1 MTTEHSATV
10 TQASLGPDPGA
21 FAGGV
26 SSDVRHA
33 AVRAGVRRL
42 GDLLGQAL
50 TRHEGAETL
59 ALVEQVRALA
69 RRPDNGAQL
78 ARLLAGVD
86 DPTAIVL
93 ARAFTAY
100 FQLANITEQLHRSRE
115 LSDRARGALA
125 ETFDRMGEA
134 LDAGTLDRSLA
145 ADIAGRLQLR
155 PVFTAHPTEASRRS
169 VLDTLRRIADLLDA
183 DSPDG
188 PSGLGGPGDADVS
201 GTVAGARPGPAERER
216 IARRLAEMVD
226 VLWQTDE
233 LRVERPKP
241 ADEARSAAY
250 YLELIASEVLPD
262 LLEELDLA
270 FGRVGITLPAD
281 ARPLRFGSWAGGDR
295 DGNPNVTPAV
305 TLEVLTLQHEFG
317 IRLLTASVERLITE
331 LTASTRVVG
340 VSDDLVDSLAADRE
354 VLPEVYDRFVRLN
367 AEEPYRLKCS
377 YILARLAGTR
387 ERLAAGTA
395 HVPGRDYAGL
405 AGLLDDL
412 AVMRAS
418 LAARD
423 GILVANGELLRVI
436 RTARAM
442 GLALATLDIREH
454 ADKHHATLAAIYDQ
468 VGELDAPYAEL
479 TRADRRVLLSGE
491 LARRRPLLGSAPP
504 PLPDEPRGTLE
515 LMRTIRAALDRFG
528 ADVIE
533 SYIVSMTRDVDDILA
548 VVVLAREAGLVGVG
562 VGGRPAWARIG
573 FVPLFETVA
582 ELRAAGGLLD
592 GMLADP
598 SYRSLVRAR
607 GDVQE
612 VMLGYSD
619 SSKDAGITAS
629 QWEIHKAQREL
640 RDAARRHGVVLRLF
654 HGRGGS
660 VGRGGGPTGE
670 AIMAQPFGTLD
681 GSIKVTEQGEVIS
694 DKYTL
699 PSLARHN
706 LEIALSA
713 VIEAS
718 ILHRSSRQSSAV
730 LAGWDETMQAVADS
744 ARAAYQ
750 AFVGD
755 PALVPFFL
763 AATPVEELGNL
774 NIGSRPSRRPG
785 GSGGLADLRAIPWV
799 FGWTQSRIILPGW
812 FGVGTGLAAAR
823 AAGAGDTLAEMYR
836 SWHFFRTFLGNV
848 QMTLAKSDLAIAERY
863 VTTLVGSDGAAIF
876 AAIRAEHARTVT
888 EVLAVTGQG
897 ELLENATT
905 LRHTLEVRDAY
916 LAPLHALQI
925 SLLARARAA
934 GTDVDPK
941 LRRALLLTINGI
953 AAGLRNTG

>member
-1 MTTEHSATV
+1 MTTDRTTAALAERD
-10 TQASLGPDPGA
+10 PDPGA

-26 SSDVRHA
+26 SSDARHA

-50 TRHEGAETL
+50 TRHEGASTL
-59 ALVEQVRALA
+59 TLVEQVRALA
-69 RRPDNGAQL
+69 RRPDNGAEL

-100 FQLANITEQLHRSRE
+100 FQLANITEQLYRSRE
-115 LSDRARGALA
+115 LSDRAQGPLA
-125 ETFDRMGEA
+125 ETFARMGDA
-134 LDAGTLDRSLA
+134 LDAGTLDRALA
-145 ADIAGRLQLR
+145 ASIAGRLELR

-169 VLDTLRRIADLLDA
+169 VLDTLRRIADLLDT
-183 DSPDG
+183 DSPD
-188 PSGLGGPGDADVS
+188 V
-201 GTVAGARPGPAERER
+201 GTPRPVDAERLG
-216 IARRLAEMVD
+216 RRLAEMVD

-250 YLELIASEVLPD
+250 YLELIATEVLPD
-262 LLEELDLA
+262 LLEELELA
-270 FGRVGITLPAD
+270 FARVGITLPAQ

-317 IRLLTASVERLITE
+317 IRLLTSSVERLVKE
-331 LTASTRVVG
+331 LTASTRVVE
-340 VSDDLVDSLAADRE
+340 VSEELLTSLAADRAA
-354 VLPEVYDRFVRLN
+354 LPEVYERYVRLN

-377 YILARLAGTR
+377 YILARLTATR
-387 ERLAAGTA
+387 ERLAAGHP
-395 HVPGRDYAGL
+395 HVAGRDYAGL
-405 AGLLDDL
+405 PEVLADL

-418 LAARD
+418 LAARN
-423 GILVANGELLRVI
+423 GNLVADGPLQRVI
-436 RTARAM
+436 RTTTAM

-454 ADKHHATLAAIYDQ
+454 ADKHHQALGALYDLL
-468 VGELDAPYAEL
+468 GELDVPYAEL
-479 TRADRRVLLSGE
+479 DRPARRALLSGE
-491 LARRRPLLGSAPP
+491 LARRRPLLGGAPP
-504 PLPDEPRGTLE
+504 PLPDGALGTLE
-515 LMRTIRAALDRFG
+515 LMRTIRVALDRFG

-548 VVVLAREAGLVGVG
+548 VAVLAREAGLVGVG
-562 VGGRPAWARIG
+562 FAGQAAWARIG

-582 ELRAAGGLLD
+582 ELRAAGSLLD

-598 SYRSLVRAR
+598 SYRALVGAR

-629 QWEIHKAQREL
+629 QWEIHKAQRDL
-640 RDAARRHGVVLRLF
+640 RDVARRHGVVLRLF

-660 VGRGGGPTGE
+660 VGRGGGPSGE

-699 PSLARHN
+699 PQLARHN

-713 VIEAS
+713 VVEAS
-718 ILHRSSRQSSAV
+718 ILHRSARLSPAV
-730 LAGWDETMQAVADS
+730 LAGWDATMQAVADA
-744 ARAAYQ
+744 AREAYQ
-750 AFVGD
+750 AFVAD

-823 AAGAGDTLAEMYR
+823 AAGAGDTLADMYR

-848 QMTLAKSDLAIAERY
+848 QMTLAKSDLTIAERY
-863 VTTLVGSDGAAIF
+863 VTTLASEPTAAGEPGTTGAAIF
-876 AAIRAEHARTVT
+876 EAIRTEHARTLR
-888 EVLAVTGQG
+888 EVLAVTGQR
-897 ELLENATT
+897 ELLENAPT

-925 SLLARARAA
+925 SLLARSRAA
-934 GTDVDPK
+934 GPDADPH